1 MSIATDEAENK
12 YPAPT
17 DADDPMYKYVEP
29 MAGCTSAKRQGYVAG
44 RTADV
49 TDAEVKS
56 AMNEL
61 YGHGYCCR
69 EGDPI
74 VCMCGANLKDR
85 HEYDTHLLRAIL
97 EEARKAVME

>member
-1 MSIATDEAENK
+1 MSIATDEALEWHGLHGDEPGDRDST
-12 YPAPT
+12 YSAEEL
-17 DADDPMYKYVEP
+17 DAAYI
-29 MAGCTSAKRQGYVAG
+29 AG

-69 EGDPI
+69 EGATI
-74 VCMCGANLKDR
+74 VCMCGAKLKNS
-85 HEYDTHLLRAIL
+85 HEYDTHLLRAML
-97 EEARKAVME
+97 EKAREAVTE